1 MARCYTKSTV
11 VELVPSILSADFAIL
26 AEEVA
31 AAERG
36 GGTVIHVDVMDG
48 HFVPNLTV
56 GPPIVQSLRKHTK
69 LPLDCHL
76 MIENPDEFI
85 PAFADAGANWVSVHY
100 EACRHLH
107 RTLELIAQHGME
119 PAVVINPATMVDL
132 LIPVL
137 GMVHHVLV
145 MSVNPGF
152 GGQRFIPYSLNKI
165 RRLKELRQELGLSYR
180 IEVDGGVAH
189 DTVASVVEAGAE
201 LLVAGNAVFGEGHAE
216 RDARSLLDAALNP
229 QRSPSKDHR
238 GKSGSG
244 SSQTAPRRRTGTGT
258 RLR

>member
-1 MARCYTKSTV
+1 V
-11 VELVPSILSADFAIL
+11 VELVPSILSADFARL
-26 AEEVA
+26 ADEVA

-36 GGTVIHVDVMDG
+36 GGRVIHVDVMDG

-56 GPPIVQSLRKHTK
+56 GPPIVASLRKHTK

-76 MIENPDEFI
+76 MIENPDEFVA
-85 PAFADAGANWVSVHY
+85 AFADAGANWVSVHY

-119 PAVVINPATMVDL
+119 AGVVINPATAEDL

-152 GGQRFIPYSLNKI
+152 GGQKFIPYSLKKV
-165 RRLKELRQELGLSYR
+165 RRLRELRQEMGLSYR
-180 IEVDGGVAH
+180 IEIDGGVAH
-189 DTVASVVEAGAE
+189 DTVAPIVEAGAE

-216 RDARSLLDAALNP
+216 RDARRLLEAAQRAAL
-229 QRSPSKDHR
+229 
-238 GKSGSG
+238 
-244 SSQTAPRRRTGTGT
+244 QTA
-258 RLR
+258 